1 MYDNGRMTATVYC
14 GTWVST
20 VPDDRAHLRRA
31 TMGHDDGVQRRVSDD
46 GRLMTGA
53 RRWGHDKGGVGLRLS
68 ITTVVVYDALVLTRL
83 RKYPACGVHITSQ
96 NPAPQEYASTHQSRG
111 SELAPKP
118 Q

>member
-20 VPDDRAHLRRA
+20 VPDDRAQLRRA

-83 RKYPACGVHITSQ
+83 HKYPACGVHIAPQ
-96 NPAPQEYASTHQSRG
+96 NYAPQENAPAHQFSG
-111 SELAPKP
+111 SELALRP